1 MRHFEQSLTSSSQ
14 FTDQRSNQ
22 EKYVVEGET
31 PRLAFEMGRILV
43 KLFLVTQV
51 CFPVEMSAHFRGF
64 SPKN

>member
-22 EKYVVEGET
+22 EKQVVEGET
-31 PRLAFEMGRILV
+31 PRLAFEMGRVLV

-51 CFPVEMSAHFRGF
+51 CFPG
-64 SPKN
+64 K